1 MTAIVV
7 DASVVVGWYVEQA
20 GSAMARRLALSARR
34 LIAPAWMLLEVGNA
48 LARRSAGGGVRRG
61 FAGDVIRSLRQ
72 RGVVALHDVEPLI
85 VHASAL
91 AEELAHPI
99 YDCVYLALSQREG
112 AMLAT
117 FDRQLAKLAQGQS
130 IPLWAAED
138 PP

>member
-20 GSAMARRLALSARR
+20 GSATARRLALSARR

-99 YDCVYLALSQREG
+99 CDCVYLALAQREG